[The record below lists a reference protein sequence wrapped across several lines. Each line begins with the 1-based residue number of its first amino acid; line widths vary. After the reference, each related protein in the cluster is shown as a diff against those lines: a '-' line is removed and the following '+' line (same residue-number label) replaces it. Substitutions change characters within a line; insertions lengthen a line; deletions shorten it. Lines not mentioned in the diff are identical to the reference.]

1 MAVHLPLYE
10 ASQLE
15 ARTMMRPSF
24 NVLSPSNGE
33 VILKPT
39 QDMVIGCYYLTLMI
53 NNNKSIL
60 KNGSQMKRSFISFYQ
75 KNYNTH
81 SILVRYS
88 LSNFKI
94 KTENGKMKLMD
105 LKSNLNIN
113 EREIFIHKI
122 LSGKSSEKYYLVTSI
137 GILIAHYLNE
147 NYYQLTDLFFR
158 DNAWINFQC

>member
-1 MAVHLPLYE
+1 
-10 ASQLE
+10 
-15 ARTMMRPSF
+15 
-24 NVLSPSNGE
+24 
-33 VILKPT
+33 
-39 QDMVIGCYYLTLMI
+39 
-53 NNNKSIL
+53 
-60 KNGSQMKRSFISFYQ
+60 
-75 KNYNTH
+75 
-81 SILVRYS
+81 VRYS

-122 LSGKSSEKYYLVTSI
+122 FLSGKSSEKYYLVSI

-158 DNAWINFQC
+158 DNAWKINFQC